1 MINKREITKAITSLP
16 TLPTVYQNII
26 RVMSDKHSTID
37 DIANIISK
45 DQTSSV
51 KILQVANSPLF
62 AASRTISTI
71 KEAVMFLGFIEI
83 RNIVIALSVINLV
96 DKNKKFKNFKP
107 VDFWK
112 HSLAVGIASRL
123 IAKEIDR
130 RILDKVFLAGIIHDI
145 GKLVLLVY
153 FEDEYAKVIDYINE
167 HRVFLVEAENKVL
180 GITHCDVG
188 KTVLTNWKF
197 ADYLINSVYYH
208 EIGLVDGEYDPIIA
222 SVHLGNIYAR
232 TMSFG
237 NPGDELIPKP
247 NENLWDILKLPDDF
261 FSSKAD
267 EFKQNYEQI
276 VATIF

>member
-1 MINKREITKAITSLP
+1 MIDKRKITDAINSLP
-16 TLPTVYQNII
+16 TLPAVYQNII
-26 RVMSDKHSTID
+26 RVMSDKNSTMD
-37 DIANIISK
+37 DIANVISK

-112 HSLAVGIASRL
+112 HSLAVGVASRL
-123 IAKEIDR
+123 IAKEVDKS
-130 RILDKVFLAGIIHDI
+130 ILDKVFLAGIIHDI

-153 FEDEYAKVIDYINE
+153 FEDDYLKVIDYINE
-167 HRVFLVEAENKVL
+167 NRVFLVEAEKKVL

-197 ADYLINSVYYH
+197 ADYLINSVYFH
-208 EIGLVDGEYDPIIA
+208 EIGLVDGKYDPVVA
-222 SVHLGNIYAR
+222 FVHLVNIYAR
-232 TMSFG
+232 AMNFG
-237 NPGDELIPKP
+237 NPGDELIPQP
-247 NENLWDILKLPDDF
+247 NAELWNILKLPDDF
-261 FSSKAD
+261 FTAKSD
-267 EFKQNYEQI
+267 EFKQNYEHI
-276 VATIF
+276 VSTIF

>member
-1 MINKREITKAITSLP
+1 MIDKRKITDAINSLP
-16 TLPTVYQNII
+16 TLPAVYQNII
-26 RVMSDKHSTID
+26 RVMSDKNSTMD
-37 DIANIISK
+37 DIANVISK

-71 KEAVMFLGFIEI
+71 KEAVMFLGFIEV

-96 DKNKKFKNFKP
+96 EKNKKFKHFKP

-112 HSLAVGIASRL
+112 HSLAVGVASRL
-123 IAKEIDR
+123 IAKEVDKS
-130 RILDKVFLAGIIHDI
+130 ILDKVFLAGIIHDI

-153 FEDEYAKVIDYINE
+153 FEDDYLKVIDYINE
-167 HRVFLVEAENKVL
+167 NRVFLVEAEKKVL

-208 EIGLVDGEYDPIIA
+208 EIGLVDGKYDPVVA
-222 SVHLGNIYAR
+222 FVHLGNIYAR
-232 TMSFG
+232 AMNFG
-237 NPGDELIPKP
+237 NPGDELIPQP
-247 NENLWDILKLPDDF
+247 NAELWDILKLQDDF
-261 FSSKAD
+261 FTAKAD
-267 EFKQNYEQI
+267 EFKQNYEHI
-276 VATIF
+276 VSTIF